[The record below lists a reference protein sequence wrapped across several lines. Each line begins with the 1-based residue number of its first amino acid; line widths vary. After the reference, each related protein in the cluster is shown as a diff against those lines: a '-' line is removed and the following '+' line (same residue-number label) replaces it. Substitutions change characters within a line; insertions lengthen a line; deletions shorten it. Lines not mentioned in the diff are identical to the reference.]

1 MLDKK
6 HLLEK
11 LTNDTAVNE
20 KKITSKIILFVSLL
34 LLFWVIYFL
43 FFDMSFGF
51 DNNKKPNADDVSSS
65 GDITMKDDFDN
76 KNGSYKQDSLSN
88 ENNFSQSESIATNH
102 SLSITNSRANSSPVI
117 GDRESPSVVLNASG
131 YVVARRAATVSA
143 ELSGLLRQVLV
154 EEGDSVSKGQVLAVL
169 DRALAGAELDVV
181 NHNIEVKRVSIAAL
195 EADINESQR
204 ESTRLQALRASNF
217 VSEELFTQAQT
228 RLFKHENALLV
239 VKAEIAQLTAQKQ
252 LKQLEYDKHSIRAPF
267 DGVVIEKNAQMGE
280 IVSPDSAGGGFTR
293 TGICT
298 LVDMSSLEIEVEVNE
313 AYIQK
318 VFSGQQVNAILDA
331 YKGENITSYVEAI
344 IPAADRAKGVFRVRI
359 KINELNE
366 KILPG
371 MGVTVSFL
379 N

>member
-1 MLDKK
+1 MKQLGGGFVSDKK

-11 LTNDTAVNE
+11 LKNDTSVNE
-20 KKITSKIILFVSLL
+20 SGIRSKVIIFISLIIFFWLIYFCLFYINNGDIVFDGNSSEVVSEKHPQVDEVTISSKISNNSSTGVHVSKSEL
-34 LLFWVIYFL
+34 
-43 FFDMSFGF
+43 G
-51 DNNKKPNADDVSSS
+51 
-65 GDITMKDDFDN
+65 
-76 KNGSYKQDSLSN
+76 
-88 ENNFSQSESIATNH
+88 SESHPLIPA
-102 SLSITNSRANSSPVI
+102 P
-117 GDRESPSVVLNASG
+117 GDDEVVVLNASG

-154 EEGDSVSKGQVLAVL
+154 EEGDRVNKGQVLAVL
-169 DRALAGAELDVV
+169 DRALAAADLDLV
-181 NHNIEVKRVSIAAL
+181 NSNMQVKRVAIPAL
-195 EADINESQR
+195 KADIHESQR
-204 ESTRLQALRASNF
+204 EAARLKTLRKSQF

-228 RLFKHENALLV
+228 RLLKHENALLV
-239 VKAEIAQLTAQKQ
+239 ANAEIERMKAEIQ
-252 LKQLEYDKHSIRAPF
+252 LKQLKYDKHSVRAPF

-298 LVDMSSLEIEVEVNE
+298 LVDMASLEIEVEVNE

-318 VFSGQQVNAILDA
+318 VFSGQKVNAILDA
-331 YKGENITSYVEAI
+331 YKGENIPSYVEAI

-359 KINELNE
+359 KITELNE

>member
-1 MLDKK
+1 MKQLGGGFVSDKK

-11 LTNDTAVNE
+11 LKNDTSVNE
-20 KKITSKIILFVSLL
+20 SGIRSKVIIFISLIIFFWLIYFCLFYINNGDIVFDGNSFEGNRSDVVSEKHPQIDEVTISSKIS
-34 LLFWVIYFL
+34 
-43 FFDMSFGF
+43 
-51 DNNKKPNADDVSSS
+51 NNSSTGDHASKSELGSESHPLISAS
-65 GDITMKDDFDN
+65 GDD
-76 KNGSYKQDSLSN
+76 
-88 ENNFSQSESIATNH
+88 E
-102 SLSITNSRANSSPVI
+102 V
-117 GDRESPSVVLNASG
+117 VVLNASG

-154 EEGDSVSKGQVLAVL
+154 EEGDRVSKGQVLAVL
-169 DRALAGAELDVV
+169 DRALAAADLDLV
-181 NHNIEVKRVSIAAL
+181 NSNMQVKRVAIPAL
-195 EADINESQR
+195 KADIHESQR
-204 ESTRLQALRASNF
+204 EAARLKALRKSQF

-228 RLFKHENALLV
+228 RLLKHENALLV
-239 VKAEIAQLTAQKQ
+239 ANAEVERMKAEIQ
-252 LKQLEYDKHSIRAPF
+252 LKQLKYDKHSVRAPF

-298 LVDMSSLEIEVEVNE
+298 LVDMASLEIEVEVNE

-318 VFSGQQVNAILDA
+318 VFSGQKVNAILDA
-331 YKGENITSYVEAI
+331 YKGENIPSYVEAI

-359 KINELNE
+359 KITELNE
-366 KILPG
+366 TILPG